1 MSDERDPTLES
12 LFAAA
17 EEPLEDAQ
25 FTSAVTDKVSGRRR
39 RLIAGR
45 LGVLGM
51 ILVLEVLL
59 QSPLQQSLGV
69 AADWLGRPIVPLEGE
84 WLSFAL
90 SPVNTAAGVLGA
102 VLLAIHLFLR
112 SVLK

>member
-17 EEPLEDAQ
+17 EEPLQDVA
-25 FTSAVTDKVSGRRR
+25 FTESVAGEITGRRR
-39 RLIAGR
+39 RLIFGR
-45 LGVLGM
+45 FGVLGM

-69 AADWLGRPIVPLEGE
+69 AADWLGRPIMTVEGE

-90 SPVNTAAGVLGA
+90 SPVNTAAGIIGV
-102 VLLAIHLFLR
+102 VLLAVHLFLR

>member
-1 MSDERDPTLES
+1 MNDERDPTLES

-17 EEPLEDAQ
+17 EEPLQDAA
-25 FTSAVTDKVSGRRR
+25 FTESVTGEITGRRR
-39 RLIAGR
+39 RLIFGR
-45 LGVLGM
+45 FGVLGM

-69 AADWLGRPIVPLEGE
+69 AADWLGRPIMTVEGE

-90 SPVNTAAGVLGA
+90 SPVNTAAGILGA
-102 VLLAIHLFLR
+102 VLLAVHLFLR

>member
-17 EEPLEDAQ
+17 DEPLVDAQ
-25 FTSAVTDKVSGRRR
+25 FTDAVTDEITGRRR
-39 RLIAGR
+39 RLIVSR
-45 LGVLGM
+45 FGVLGM
-51 ILVLEVLL
+51 ILLLEVLL

-69 AADWLGRPIVPLEGE
+69 AAEWLGHPIFPVEGE

-90 SPVNTAAGVLGA
+90 SPVNTAAGILGV
-102 VLLAIHLFLR
+102 VLLAVHLFLR
-112 SVLK
+112 SILK

>member
-25 FTSAVTDKVSGRRR
+25 FTDAVTDDITGRRR
-39 RLIAGR
+39 RLIFGR
-45 LGVLGM
+45 FGVLGM
-51 ILVLEVLL
+51 ILVLEVVL

-69 AADWLGRPIVPLEGE
+69 AADWLGRPLIPLEGE

-90 SPVNTAAGVLGA
+90 SPVNTAAGLLGA
-102 VLLAIHLFLR
+102 VLLAVHLFLR